1 MAQTVSVATKGLGS
15 ACNSARFFVGTRRQL
30 WGDTALMVM
39 AILASA
45 FLSRALHYQLPA
57 SAAGV
62 FLAVAAALIGWLFI
76 RQLARGERGW
86 MFYAAML
93 LFGALPSRGDMA
105 FEAGAAPVWAV
116 AVALLTAVPAV
127 VGIVGAVRTVRALD
141 EMWRQTNYRALAFAF
156 IATLIAVLAQWLLE
170 PLGFVFLTWW
180 RLPLLM
186 AVLWGVGMI
195 WAYRRLK

>member
-1 MAQTVSVATKGLGS
+1 MAQAVSKADEVVDP
-15 ACNSARFFVGTRRQL
+15 ACSGARFFVGTRRQL

-45 FLSRALHYQLPA
+45 FLSRALHYRLQA

-62 FLAVAAALIGWLFI
+62 FLGVAAALIGWLFV
-76 RQLARGERGW
+76 RQLVRGERGW

-105 FEAGAAPVWAV
+105 VEAGAAPAWAV
-116 AVALLTAVPAV
+116 AVALLTAAPAV

-141 EMWRQTNYRALAFAF
+141 EMWRQINYRALAFAF
-156 IATLIAVLAQWLLE
+156 IATLVAVLAQWLLE

-195 WAYRRLK
+195 WAYRRLR